1 MCASAPLSSALV
13 GRDHELS
20 ILRERLAA
28 AIGGH
33 GSLVL
38 IGGEAGIGK
47 TALAET
53 LCHEATARGAL
64 MLAGRCYDLSETPP
78 YGPWADL
85 FGRYQQGDGP
95 PLPDGFARPGAV
107 GVVTSQ
113 GALFQAVQDF
123 FATLAVSHTG
133 GVLPLVLHIED
144 LHWADPASLDL
155 LRAVARPLPALPLL
169 LLATYRADE
178 LPPAHPLARLLP
190 AIVRES
196 PVTRLDLRP
205 LRADDVAAL
214 VAGRYRLTDE
224 GTARLAAYAHRRSE
238 GNPLFLGELLRTLEE
253 EEVVQRTSAGWTLG
267 FLTNVRVP
275 PLLRQIIEGRTARLD
290 EEARRRLA
298 IAAVLGQE
306 VPLPL
311 WADVAAVTEDALL
324 PAIAQATAARLAE
337 ATEDGVGVRFVHAL
351 IREALYEG
359 MSPPARRRVH
369 RAAGEALAAGR
380 DPDPDAVASHF
391 RRAGDD
397 RALPWL
403 LRAGERAQGAYAWA
417 TAAARF
423 EAALALMERGDSDV
437 GERGWLLLRLSGLLG
452 YVDIAKAR
460 AAADEAVTLATVAND
475 GALAAFS
482 RLQRGSLACLTGDVA
497 DGLPEMEAGAA
508 ALAALSDVERAHL
521 ATYAAAID
529 APTLL
534 PEGRGTVV
542 LWRAYVGRYRE
553 ARELGER
560 LVAEA
565 AGGEAM
571 PQSVSSGCFG
581 LGDTYAMLGLPDQAA
596 AMYAR
601 AHDAYRRAGHHFL
614 AAIMSS
620 REMQA
625 VALPYRTED
634 IAGRRRLAEWAE
646 LEWVRASRAVP
657 ASVPQRFPRL
667 PLLVLE
673 GQWEEAERLA
683 SAGSA
688 EVGGSIAF
696 RTSVLKY
703 LGALSRLRGDA
714 ERAGWAVRQ
723 LLPAGAATVLGAVVY
738 VDWAMAVQRVAVA
751 LALDAGDRQSA
762 KEWLEAHD
770 RWLAWSGAVCGQSE
784 GAALW
789 AQYYRQAGDRDKAY
803 QHAQSALAHA
813 AEPRQPLALL
823 ATHRLLGEL
832 DTGAGRQTQAATH
845 LDAALTLADA
855 CAAPYERALTLLA
868 LAELRAA
875 SGDAAAAASR
885 LEGVRA
891 ICEPLSAR
899 PALARADALAA
910 RIAAR
915 ESTPPAFP
923 VGLSAREIEVLR
935 LMASGHTNREIADV
949 LFLSVHTVSAHIRT
963 ILAKTDADNRT
974 AAAAF
979 ARRHGLA

>member
-47 TALAET
+47 TTLAEI
-53 LCHEATARGAL
+53 LCHEATVRGAL

-85 FGRYQQGDGP
+85 FGRYQQGNGP

-113 GALFQAVQDF
+113 GTFFQAVQDF
-123 FATLAVSHTG
+123 FATLVVSHTG

-155 LRAVARPLPALPLL
+155 LRAIARPLSTLPLL

-214 VAGRYRLTDE
+214 VAGRYHLTDE

-275 PLLRQIIEGRTARLD
+275 PLLRQIIEGRAARLD
-290 EEARRRLA
+290 EEARQRLA
-298 IAAVLGQE
+298 IAAVLGHE
-306 VPLPL
+306 APLPL
-311 WADVAAVTEDALL
+311 WAGVAAVTEDALL
-324 PAIAQATAARLAE
+324 PTIAQATAARLAE
-337 ATEDGVGVRFVHAL
+337 ATEDGVGIRFVHAL

-359 MSPPARRRVH
+359 MSPPTRRRVH
-369 RAAGEALAAGR
+369 RAAAEALAGGR

-391 RRAGDD
+391 RRAGDE

-403 LRAGERAQGAYAWA
+403 LRAGERAQRAYAWA

-423 EAALALMERGDSDV
+423 EAALALMEREDSDA

-452 YVDIAKAR
+452 YVDVAKAR

-475 GALAAFS
+475 GALAAFA
-482 RLQRGSLACLTGDVA
+482 RLQRGSLDCHAGDVA
-497 DGLPEMEAGAA
+497 DGLPEMEAGAT
-508 ALAALSDVERAHL
+508 ALEALSDVERAHL

-542 LWRAYVGRYRE
+542 LWRATVGRYRE

-560 LVAEA
+560 LRADLAAGAETIPPGVGGGYFGLADAYAALGMPGEA
-565 AGGEAM
+565 A
-571 PQSVSSGCFG
+571 V
-581 LGDTYAMLGLPDQAA
+581 
-596 AMYAR
+596 MYAR
-601 AHDAYRRAGHHFL
+601 ARDAYELAGHHFL

-620 REMQA
+620 REMEA
-625 VALPYRTED
+625 VALPYRAED
-634 IAGRRRLAEWAE
+634 IAGRRRLAERAAAQWA
-646 LEWVRASRAVP
+646 RAGDAIP
-657 ASVPQRFPRL
+657 ATLPQRFTLL

-673 GQWEEAERLA
+673 GQWEEAGRLA
-683 SAGSA
+683 SAGGA
-688 EVGGSIAF
+688 EEQGDPAF
-696 RTSVLKY
+696 RAFALRY
-703 LGALSRLRGDA
+703 LATLARLRGDA
-714 ERAGWAVRQ
+714 EGAWRAVRAA
-723 LLPAGAATVLGAVVY
+723 LPAGGATEPGTVAY
-738 VDWAMAVQRVAVA
+738 VDWAMAVQRVTIA
-751 LALDAGDRQSA
+751 LALDERNLPAA
-762 KEWLEAHD
+762 KQWLVAHD
-770 RWLAWSGAVCGQSE
+770 RWLAWSGAVCGRSE
-784 GAALW
+784 GQALR
-789 AQYYRQAGDRDKAY
+789 ARYQRQSGDIEQARA
-803 QHAQSALAHA
+803 HAERALAHA
-813 AEPRQPLALL
+813 TEPRQPLALL
-823 ATHRLLGEL
+823 AAHRLLGEL
-832 DTGAGRQTQAATH
+832 DGDQRH
-845 LDAALTLADA
+845 HEDAAHHLEASLKLAEA
-855 CAAPYERALTLLA
+855 CQAPYERALTLLA

-875 SGDAAAAASR
+875 SGDAAAGSGLDA
-885 LEGVRA
+885 VRA
-891 ICEPLSAR
+891 ICEPLGAR

-910 RIAAR
+910 RIAAMKG
-915 ESTPPAFP
+915 TPPASP
-923 VGLSAREIEVLR
+923 AGLSTREIEVLR
-935 LMASGHTNREIADV
+935 LLADGHTNREIADA

-963 ILAKTDADNRT
+963 ILAKTNADNRT

-979 ARRHGLA
+979 ARRHDLA